1 MFAGNAVAR
10 ALALALMLGASS
22 ASAWAAGTDVPKP
35 GESPRIDSIKK
46 AGVLKVGVIANP
58 PWLVQNMG
66 GAGDPWSGPA
76 WVLAKEYAK
85 RLGVTLQPVPVSN
98 DTKIPVLA
106 ANQVDI
112 SIAPL
117 AQSEERLKVV
127 DFVIYSS
134 TSDCLFG
141 LKSNPKFANAK
152 SVDDLNSPD
161 ITIAYLVGASE
172 EPWVKER
179 FPKAKLRGV
188 ISAAVVPVEEVMAKR
203 ADAVPLN
210 RLQWPALSKKVKG
223 LAVLPAA
230 NNCQDSTEK
239 SQPVGLAIDKG
250 QTVFH
255 EWLKAIHGEMQP
267 QLKKI
272 ENDIVNNTN

>member
-1 MFAGNAVAR
+1 MVRGTRCVAGAIFWVISSAI
-10 ALALALMLGASS
+10 ALAATAE
-22 ASAWAAGTDVPKP
+22 VPKA
-35 GESPRIDSIKK
+35 GDSARIYAIKK
-46 AGVLKVGVIANP
+46 SGALKVGVIANP

-66 GAGDPWSGPA
+66 GSGEPWSGPA

-85 RLGVTLQPVPVSN
+85 RLGVSLQPIPVSN

-106 ANQVDI
+106 ANQVDL

-134 TSDCLFG
+134 TSVCLFG
-141 LKSNPKFANAK
+141 LQSNPKFANAK
-152 SVDDLNSPD
+152 SVDDLNNSD

-179 FPKAKLRGV
+179 FPTAKLRGV

-210 RLQWPALSKKVKG
+210 RLQWPALSKRVKG
-223 LAVLPAA
+223 LAVLPSA
-230 NNCQDSTEK
+230 NNCQDSSEK
-239 SQPVGLAIDKG
+239 SQPVGLALDKG
-250 QTVFH
+250 QTAFH
-255 EWLKAIHGEMQP
+255 EWLKAVQAEMQP

-272 ENDIVNNTN
+272 EDDIVNSSN